1 MMTNTEL
8 LAIAKKQLGNGG
20 SKYRKYV
27 GASGN
32 YCNMFVYWLFNA
44 NGCASLFPL
53 PATKYYRTYCPDSIK
68 WCRKNLAEIPPY
80 IAMVCDIIYMDWEP
94 NGVPNHIGIVDHKVS
109 TTAIATIEGNT
120 SGGIVAAKTRNTKYT
135 NIFRP
140 HFKGTYK
147 KVPLVVDG
155 DMGYQTIGGMQ
166 AMVGAPVDTILGI
179 GTVKKTQAYCGAK
192 EDGAWG
198 ADTSKKLQSK
208 MAKEGYY
215 TGKIDSAFGKQSVI
229 GLQKMINAKLFTVKP
244 AKPTAPKPTTPT
256 VSEPKA
262 YTGAFPDLVT
272 HSGQKIAYTAR
283 DLAYAKGTSKSKYKW
298 DPDPKKSGK
307 AKAAF
312 TTAINKVYPK
322 RSSWSKQCQAGASC
336 DVGAGTI
343 IRYSGVDSKVPRGLQ
358 EQLDHFK
365 KSSLWKKTGLKRCSL
380 AGDVAMHP
388 SPSAHIW
395 IGLGDGNLAEA
406 NHSWRYFEHITKDKR
421 TINSKA
427 KSGVYRC
434 TKASPIQK
442 GDRGTEVK
450 KLQAFLN
457 WAGYNCGTADGVA
470 GDKTDSAIKAFQK
483 DNGLTVDG
491 QFGSGSLAKAKT
503 IKR

>member
-1 MMTNTEL
+1 MMTNTQL

-20 SKYRKYV
+20 SKYRSYV
-27 GASGN
+27 GARGN

-80 IAMVCDIIYMDWEP
+80 IAMACDIIYMDWEP

-155 DMGYQTIGGMQ
+155 DMGYQTIGGFQ
-166 AMVGAPVDTILGI
+166 AVLSISVDTILGI
-179 GTVKKTQAYCGAK
+179 ATVKKAQAWAGAK
-192 EDGAWG
+192 QDGAWG

-215 TGKIDSAFGKQSVI
+215 TGKIDGAFGKQSVI
-229 GLQKMINAKLFTVKP
+229 GMQKMINAKLFSANNFTPV
-244 AKPTAPKPTTPT
+244 TKPTTPT
-256 VSEPKA
+256 VSEKKS
-262 YTGAFPDLVT
+262 YSGAFPDLIT
-272 HSGQKIAYTAR
+272 HSGQIIAYTAR
-283 DLAYAKGTSKSKYKW
+283 DLAYAKGTSKSKYTYGK
-298 DPDPKKSGK
+298 GK

-312 TTAINKVYPK
+312 TAAINKVYPK

-343 IRYSGVDSKVPRGLQ
+343 IRFAGVDKNVPRGLS
-358 EQLDHFK
+358 EQLGHFK
-365 KSSLWKKTGLKRCSL
+365 KSSLWKNTGLKKCSL
-380 AGDVAMHP
+380 AGDVAMQP

-395 IGLGDGNLAEA
+395 IGLGDGNIAEA
-406 NHSWRYFEHITKDKR
+406 NHTWKYFEHIVKDTRK
-421 TINSKA
+421 INGKA

-434 TKASPIQK
+434 TKSSPIQK

-450 KLQAFLN
+450 KLQSFLN
-457 WAGYNCGTADGVA
+457 WAGYKCGAADGEA
-470 GDKTDSAIKAFQK
+470 GPNTDAAIRAFQK
-483 DNGLTVDG
+483 ANGLAVDG

-503 IKR
+503 IKK